1 MSDPLNPYPGN
12 LRRHIVDNS
21 DLQVLIL
28 RTNDMEGLEHVR
40 DTYEA
45 ARAKDAEL
53 IQMAV
58 DAMKT
63 VCDYA
68 RIYDEHPF
76 VDGDKFLAAADAH
89 GFKPTEQ

>member
-40 DTYEA
+40 DIYEA

-53 IQMAV
+53 IQRLV
-58 DAMKT
+58 DTLQHVADAGT
-63 VCDYA
+63 WSPDISEA
-68 RIYDEHPF
+68 I
-76 VDGDKFLAAADAH
+76 AAPDAH

>member
-40 DTYEA
+40 DIYEA

-53 IQMAV
+53 IQRLV
-58 DAMKT
+58 DTLQHVADAGT
-63 VCDYA
+63 WSPDISEA
-68 RIYDEHPF
+68 I
-76 VDGDKFLAAADAH
+76 AAADAE

>member
-40 DTYEA
+40 DIYEA

-53 IQMAV
+53 IQRLV
-58 DAMKT
+58 DTLQHVADAGT
-63 VCDYA
+63 WSPDISEA
-68 RIYDEHPF
+68 I
-76 VDGDKFLAAADAH
+76 AAADAH